1 LACSLLEI
9 ATAKKE
15 GYRLLKRGAQGLSD
29 TQRQQPS
36 TAWQQQ
42 LFGVA
47 RIQVFSA
54 LIASVFV
61 LFWQPGV
68 IAISILSGGILVSL
82 NSVLLARSVVSSSQV
97 EGVDGRGVLY
107 RSAALRFFLLILV
120 LIGANQ
126 IGVHLLAMA
135 AGMFTAYVGGYMYIV
150 KITSQNC

>member
-1 LACSLLEI
+1 M
-9 ATAKKE
+9 
-15 GYRLLKRGAQGLSD
+15 LKRGAQGLSD

>member
-1 LACSLLEI
+1 M
-9 ATAKKE
+9 
-15 GYRLLKRGAQGLSD
+15 SD
-29 TQRQQPS
+29 TQQKQPS

-47 RIQVFSA
+47 RIQVISA
-54 LIASVFV
+54 LMASVFA
-61 LFWQPGV
+61 LFWQDWV

-97 EGVDGRGVLY
+97 EGADGRGVLY

-135 AGMFTAYVGGYMYIV
+135 AGMFTAYVGGYIYIV
-150 KITSQNC
+150 KITSRAADRDRDSNS